1 MSDNVAAGYAA
12 VGGMRMWP
20 STPAYWG
27 QVVQDWA
34 NPSDPVWDAFDGHV
48 EEFGVPT
55 AVWIMVCIF
64 NPPGVQISEM
74 RDIVGLVR
82 ERAPNATIYT
92 TGQPFYSPGA
102 DCSIAG
108 PDGPQIT
115 DDMAQEMADDPSMT
129 DVHYVGTFGPLT
141 AAMKADVC
149 HANEAG
155 QELLGEQAVE
165 FFGE

>member
-34 NPSDPVWDAFDGHV
+34 NPSDPVWDAFDDHV
-48 EEFGVPT
+48 DEFGVPT

-64 NPPGVQISEM
+64 NPPGVQLEEM

-82 ERAPNATIYT
+82 ERAPDATIYT
-92 TGQPFYSPGA
+92 TGQPFYAPGA
-102 DCSIAG
+102 ECTIAG
-108 PDGPQIT
+108 NDGPQVT
-115 DDMAQEMADDPSMT
+115 DDMAQEMANDSSLT
-129 DVHYVGTFGPLT
+129 DVHYVGMFGPLT
-141 AAMKADVC
+141 AAMKEDVC
-149 HANEAG
+149 HANTAG